1 MSSILSILGVIAG
14 LGLLMVVHE
23 SGHYFAA
30 RAFGMR
36 VIKFSIGMPPVLL
49 RHQRKDSPTVFQI
62 GAIPFFAYVQIAGM
76 NPLEEVEPND
86 KGSYAN
92 ASLLGR
98 IVTIMAGSLANYL
111 CASVLFFAGL
121 IIGGEMVHTTI
132 VKDVFKGDPADKAGL
147 VVGDKIVEAEGAPVT
162 DWLKFR
168 ELVLKRPNVA
178 VPIVVERSGAR
189 VPLVVTPVASGKSGE
204 GRIGLGPEAKS
215 SPIPV
220 GRAATLAVKLPARVV
235 GSLLTGLT
243 NWVRGREEVKLGGP
257 VMMMKEGQRAAEG
270 GPGDLLFFLAALSAN
285 LALFNLLPFPALDG
299 GRLMF
304 LGYEAVSR
312 RRPDA
317 TSEAY
322 VHLFGFVMLL
332 ALMVFVTWNDI
343 FGKH

>member
-36 VIKFSIGMPPVLL
+36 VTKFSIGMPPVLL
-49 RHQRKDSPTVFQI
+49 RHQRKDSPTIFQI

-76 NPLEEVEPND
+76 NPLEEVDPND

-98 IVTIMAGSLANYL
+98 IVTIVAGSLANYV

-121 IIGGEMVHTTI
+121 IIGGEMLHTTV
-132 VKDVFKGDPADKAGL
+132 VKNAFEGDPAQKAGIMA
-147 VVGDKIVEAEGAPVT
+147 GDKIVEAEGAPVT

-168 ELVLKRPNVA
+168 ELVLKRPNTA
-178 VPIVVERSGAR
+178 VPIVVERKGER
-189 VPLVVTPVASGKSGE
+189 VPLVVTPVPSGKAGE
-204 GRIGLGPEAKS
+204 GRIGLEPEAKS

-220 GRAATLAVKLPARVV
+220 GRAASLAVKLPAKVV
-235 GSLLTGLT
+235 GDLLTGLT

-257 VMMMKEGQRAAEG
+257 VMMMKEGQKAAKG
-270 GPGDLLFFLAALSAN
+270 GTGDLLFFLAALSAN

-317 TSEAY
+317 MVEAH
-322 VHLFGFVMLL
+322 VHLVGFVMLL
-332 ALMVFVTWNDI
+332 ALMVFVSWNDL